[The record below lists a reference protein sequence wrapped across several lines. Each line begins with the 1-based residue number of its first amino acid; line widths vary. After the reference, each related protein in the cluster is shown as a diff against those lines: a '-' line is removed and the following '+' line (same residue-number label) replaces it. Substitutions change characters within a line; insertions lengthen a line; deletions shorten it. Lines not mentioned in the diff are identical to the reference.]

1 MKKLEE
7 SIKAI
12 YNFDPNNCE
21 VADYTPEEVKK
32 VSDYIEDVKVVAAL
46 LKIKKIIHTVEDNNR
61 PNKLY

>member
-21 VADYTPEEVKK
+21 VSDYTPEEVKK
-32 VSDYIEDVKVVAAL
+32 VSDYIEDVKVTTAL
-46 LKIKKIIHTVEDNNR
+46 LKIKKIIHTVEDDNR
-61 PNKLY
+61 PNKLF

>member
-21 VADYTPEEVKK
+21 V
-32 VSDYIEDVKVVAAL
+32 SDYIEDVKVAAAL